1 MIDQD
6 AHGGISEL
14 SVGLNVF
21 GVDGVM
27 NGGDV
32 PVGVLAS
39 LSNSWVLCSAN
50 GRIRALKK
58 YKTKQII
65 YIIYILYIKEK
76 LYDKCSVQR
85 EMETEHDQIV
95 ILI

>member
-1 MIDQD
+1 MMIDQD

-32 PVGVLAS
+32 TVGVLAS
-39 LSNSWVLCSAN
+39 LSNSWDLCSAN
-50 GRIRALKK
+50 ERIHTFRK
-58 YKTKQII
+58 
-65 YIIYILYIKEK
+65 
-76 LYDKCSVQR
+76 
-85 EMETEHDQIV
+85 
-95 ILI
+95 